1 MSRGRCVFA
10 CLILAAFALAISP
23 RPASAK
29 NSKEINTTMDILS
42 DTSLGGKAL
51 KAGTYKVVVDGS
63 SVTMKDGN
71 KVVAEAPA
79 QWKDGS
85 SKSEYSSIVT
95 SAKGITEIHFEG
107 KTRYLEVQE

>member
-1 MSRGRCVFA
+1 MSRGQRLSA

-29 NSKEINTTMDILS
+29 NSKDINTTMDILTS
-42 DTSLGGKAL
+42 TSLGGKAL
-51 KAGTYKVVVDGS
+51 KPGTYKVVVDGS
-63 SVTMKDGN
+63 SVTMKSGN

-95 SAKGITEIHFEG
+95 SAKGITEIHFQG
-107 KTRYLEVQE
+107 KTSYLEVQE